1 MKDFNNLLELL
12 TYFKDDTV
20 CREYLEAIRWADG
33 IVCPHCGSERFYKL
47 KSGVQYKCA
56 SNVCYKKFTV
66 TVGTIFDSA
75 KIPLRK
81 WFVAMYLVT
90 SHKKGISSYQL
101 SRDIGVTQKS
111 AWFMLHRLRE
121 LSESGSMEK
130 LKGQV
135 EVDEC
140 YIGGQEKNKH
150 KQNKSNKAGPRGIK
164 TPVLAIVERGGA
176 ARVLTLQNVKSK
188 SIVNP
193 VYELVEEGTT
203 VITDQFN
210 AYYMLKGGFKHETVN
225 HSKDEFVRGDIHT
238 NTVEG
243 FFSILKRGI
252 YGIYHQVSPKHL
264 QRYCNEFAFRYSTR
278 DMDEGERFNE
288 ALGNMNK
295 VLRYNKLINRK

>member
-101 SRDIGVTQKS
+101 SRDVGVTQKS

-150 KQNKSNKAGPRGIK
+150 RQNKSGKTGRSTPK

-176 ARVLTLQNVKSK
+176 ARVLTLENVKSK